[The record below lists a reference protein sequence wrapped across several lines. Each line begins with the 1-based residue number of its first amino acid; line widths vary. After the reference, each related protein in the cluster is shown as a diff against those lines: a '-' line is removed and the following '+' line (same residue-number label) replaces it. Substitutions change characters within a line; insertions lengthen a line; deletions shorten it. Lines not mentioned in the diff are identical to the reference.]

1 MKRTFIILAIVAL
14 FHSCISVDHEYRK
27 YNAKGLAYKYGYRL
41 LDDKRREFYQVLE
54 GRDIENKDLYVQLSD
69 TTWRYV
75 KNIELFSCTCLYVTD
90 TTKTDLKTMSVDGYD
105 TSDEYV
111 VHFFTTDPLVFVDN
125 YIEGGTGTVRVEVL
139 KDNNQIGW
147 SEIKFEPDSINH
159 KWYSVTSG
167 YSE

>member
-27 YNAKGLAYKYGYRL
+27 YNAKGLAYKYAYHL
-41 LDDKRREFYQVLE
+41 LDNKWREFYRVLRNDNVE
-54 GRDIENKDLYVQLSD
+54 DKDCYVQLSD

-75 KNIELFSCTCLYVTD
+75 KNDDLFSCTCLYIVDSTHI
-90 TTKTDLKTMSVDGYD
+90 KTSSVDGFEI
-105 TSDEYV
+105 SDEYV

>member
-14 FHSCISVDHEYRK
+14 FHSCISVDHEFRK
-27 YNAKGLAYKYGYRL
+27 YNAKGLAYKYGYYM
-41 LDDKRREFYQVLE
+41 LDNKRREFYQVLE
-54 GRDIENKDLYVQLSD
+54 GRDIENKDRYVQLSD

-75 KNIELFSCTCLYVTD
+75 KNGELFSCTCLYVTD

-111 VHFFTTDPLVFVDN
+111 VHFFTTDPLVLVDN
-125 YIEGGTGTVRVEVL
+125 YIGGGTGTVRVEVL

-147 SEIKFEPDSINH
+147 SEIKFKPDSINH

>member
-27 YNAKGLAYKYGYRL
+27 YNAKGLAYKYGYHL
-41 LDDKRREFYQVLE
+41 LDNKWREFYRVL
-54 GRDIENKDLYVQLSD
+54 RNDNIEDKDCYVQLSD

-75 KNIELFSCTCLYVTD
+75 KNDDLFSCTCLYVVD
-90 TTKTDLKTMSVDGYD
+90 TTKTNLKRMSVDGYD
-105 TSDEYV
+105 TSDEFV
-111 VHFFTTDPLVFVDN
+111 VRFYTTDPITFEEYYDFS
-125 YIEGGTGTVRVEVL
+125 GGTVRVEVL